1 MLVFDVCDSGLNAIS
16 EVNSHALAEARRC
29 DEQKYLANNHPL
41 FGIPVTYKENIL
53 TKDLATSAGT
63 IAFSKYIGDEDAG
76 IVQKLSSA
84 GAILLGKTNLS
95 ELANFMDPTMPSGYS
110 SKHGQT
116 LNPYGP
122 LRISPLGSSSGA
134 GSSIAA
140 NISAIA
146 IGSET
151 TGSITAPAAFQSLV
165 GYKPSKGA
173 LPETGVFPLSSSLD
187 VVGPI
192 TKTVKDAILVY
203 NASSH
208 LAKIDVLALN
218 QASLARRRIGLVKSD
233 HPMQDELRQVLA
245 ALEAVVVDV
254 EFDER
259 GIDNLQI
266 INHDLFTDFKN
277 FTTRYHYPIQNLADL
292 VSFNQKNLQQNA
304 RYGQRLIEEASNYQT
319 PDKLFITQQI
329 ELARKRLNQLRQA
342 YQLSAFVSF
351 NYDKVLLPAV
361 GSYPELTVPFAF
373 DAQGVPQGATFIGFK
388 DEVAELLT
396 LGYAF
401 EQATK
406 ARRQPDLTLLAQIKS
421 F

>member
-1 MLVFDVCDSGLNAIS
+1 MNP
-16 EVNSHALAEARRC
+16 HALAEARRC

-151 TGSITAPAAFQSLV
+151 TGSITAPVAFQSLV

-292 VSFNQKNLQQNA
+292 VSFNQKIYN
-304 RYGQRLIEEASNYQT
+304 
-319 PDKLFITQQI
+319 KM
-329 ELARKRLNQLRQA
+329 LAMVN
-342 YQLSAFVSF
+342 
-351 NYDKVLLPAV
+351 D
-361 GSYPELTVPFAF
+361 
-373 DAQGVPQGATFIGFK
+373 
-388 DEVAELLT
+388 
-396 LGYAF
+396 
-401 EQATK
+401 
-406 ARRQPDLTLLAQIKS
+406 
-421 F
+421 

>member
-1 MLVFDVCDSGLNAIS
+1 M
-16 EVNSHALAEARRC
+16 
-29 DEQKYLANNHPL
+29 
-41 FGIPVTYKENIL
+41 
-53 TKDLATSAGT
+53 
-63 IAFSKYIGDEDAG
+63 
-76 IVQKLSSA
+76 
-84 GAILLGKTNLS
+84 
-95 ELANFMDPTMPSGYS
+95 
-110 SKHGQT
+110 
-116 LNPYGP
+116 
-122 LRISPLGSSSGA
+122 
-134 GSSIAA
+134 
-140 NISAIA
+140 
-146 IGSET
+146 
-151 TGSITAPAAFQSLV
+151 
-165 GYKPSKGA
+165 
-173 LPETGVFPLSSSLD
+173 
-187 VVGPI
+187 
-192 TKTVKDAILVY
+192 
-203 NASSH
+203 
-208 LAKIDVLALN
+208 
-218 QASLARRRIGLVKSD
+218 VKSD

-304 RYGQRLIEEASNYQT
+304 CYGQRLIEEASNYQT

-361 GSYPELTVPFAF
+361 GGYPELTVPFAF

-388 DEVAELLT
+388 DEDAELLT